1 MITKI
6 PLLTDNSIN
15 RLKKN
20 TVAKGRRDKL
30 KKLVYMYI
38 YRRKCLA

>member
-6 PLLTDNSIN
+6 PLLIDDSIN
-15 RLKKN
+15 RLKEN
-20 TVAKGRRDKL
+20 IVGEGRRDKF

-38 YRRKCLA
+38 HHRKCSA